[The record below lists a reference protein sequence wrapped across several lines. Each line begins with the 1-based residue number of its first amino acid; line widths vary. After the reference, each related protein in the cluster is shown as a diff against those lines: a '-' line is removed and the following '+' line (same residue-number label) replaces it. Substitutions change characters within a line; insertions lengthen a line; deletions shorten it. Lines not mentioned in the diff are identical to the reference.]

1 MLVGPKCLHSR
12 RFVDNSNGDE
22 EHEVEV
28 VHCAKKHKNCKGPF
42 TIAIEVNEEKNSF
55 M

>member
-1 MLVGPKCLHSR
+1 LGPNASTPEDL
-12 RFVDNSNGDE
+12 FDNSNGDE

-28 VHCAKKHKNCKGPF
+28 VHCAKKKHKNCKGPF
-42 TIAIEVNEEKNSF
+42 TIVIEVNEEKNSF